1 LREIWSWREQEAVG
15 ANKPPYFVL
24 SHETLVNISMAVIE
38 HRPIVE
44 YLPRHFSPRRSDG
57 LSEAIQKGLA
67 LAPEEH
73 PEILRFQSR
82 RQTEAQRQRFAQL
95 EQKRNQRASELDL
108 DPTLIASRA
117 TLLALAEDW
126 NSHQGDLMD
135 WQRELLL

>member
-1 LREIWSWREQEAVG
+1 
-15 ANKPPYFVL
+15 
-24 SHETLVNISMAVIE
+24 M
-38 HRPIVE
+38 
-44 YLPRHFSPRRSDG
+44 
-57 LSEAIQKGLA
+57 SEAIQKGLA